1 MSEQGKNRPS
11 INAEEHRRPR
21 ARTHAPRLS
30 DMTTFRVGGP
40 VATLVEPCTEDA
52 FIDAVRRADDEH
64 SPDRLLI
71 LGGGSNILADDA
83 PFDGTVIR
91 DARASLETDV
101 TWTPSEPSAPQS
113 SPVIVTA
120 ASGVAWDALVN
131 ESVKRG
137 LSGLEALS
145 GIPGTVGAAPVQN
158 IGAYG
163 GEVAH
168 TLLHIGAWDRL
179 EQRRV
184 ELPHD
189 DLELGYRS
197 SILKQ
202 SRLTPRMDGSQW
214 GPTGRWVVLDV
225 TLQLTRSHMSA
236 PVAYSQL
243 ARALDVPI
251 GQQVETNRVRSEVLR
266 LRASK
271 GMVIDEG
278 NHDTWSAGSFFTNP
292 ILDAHE
298 AERLLPPE
306 APRFDAGRGLVK
318 TSAAWL
324 IDRAGFGKGFALS
337 DECEPCGGHSSAR
350 ASLSTKHVLALTNR
364 GGACAQ
370 DIRDLARAV
379 RAGVKGSFG
388 VTLVPEPVVLG
399 EQI

>member
-40 VATLVEPCTEDA
+40 VATLVEPSTEDA

-184 ELPHD
+184 ELTHD

-225 TLQLTRSHMSA
+225 TLQLTHSHMSA

-266 LRASK
+266 LA
-271 GMVIDEG
+271 
-278 NHDTWSAGSFFTNP
+278 
-292 ILDAHE
+292 
-298 AERLLPPE
+298 
-306 APRFDAGRGLVK
+306 
-318 TSAAWL
+318 
-324 IDRAGFGKGFALS
+324 
-337 DECEPCGGHSSAR
+337 
-350 ASLSTKHVLALTNR
+350 
-364 GGACAQ
+364 
-370 DIRDLARAV
+370 DLAGLAKS
-379 RAGVKGSFG
+379 ADGH
-388 VTLVPEPVVLG
+388 
-399 EQI
+399 